1 MTLEPDRFMDAFI
14 DAGASWVSIHVETT
28 PHLQR
33 TVAHLRS
40 RGVRPGVVLNPATSL
55 SSLEEILDEVD
66 YVLLMSVN
74 PGFGGQTFLPA
85 SLGKVR
91 RLRRIVQERGLRVQ
105 IEVDGGVDVSNA
117 RALVDA
123 GAELLVAGSA
133 VFGGG
138 DAEAAARRL
147 VESCQ

>member
-1 MTLEPDRFMDAFI
+1 
-14 DAGASWVSIHVETT
+14 
-28 PHLQR
+28 
-33 TVAHLRS
+33 
-40 RGVRPGVVLNPATSL
+40 VVLNPSTPL

-74 PGFGGQTFLPA
+74 PGFGGQAFLPA

-105 IEVDGGVDVSNA
+105 IEVDGGVDSSNA

-133 VFGGG
+133 VFGEG
-138 DAEAAARRL
+138 DPEASSRRL
-147 VESCQ
+147 IEICQ